1 MFIRNKYHRWNYQI
15 IDKARRR
22 GQPKGYYEKHHVIPK
37 CMDGKDTEWNIV
49 NLTFREHF
57 LVHWLL
63 TKCVF

>member
-1 MFIRNKYHRWNYQI
+1 MFIRNKYHRWYYQI